1 MNKEIIQQEKIS
13 YIAIGYELIGVSYSN
28 ADRICKVKLNLIADD
43 EQKYD
48 YPELTLWEDDEYDA
62 AGQWTDSDVD
72 NRILELLNN

>member
-72 NRILELLNN
+72 GKILELLNN

>member
-28 ADRICKVKLNLIADD
+28 IDRICKAKINLIAED

-48 YPELTLWEDDEYDA
+48 HPELTLWEGDEYDA
-62 AGQWTDSDVD
+62 AGQWTDNDVI
-72 NRILELLNN
+72 NRIEYLLS